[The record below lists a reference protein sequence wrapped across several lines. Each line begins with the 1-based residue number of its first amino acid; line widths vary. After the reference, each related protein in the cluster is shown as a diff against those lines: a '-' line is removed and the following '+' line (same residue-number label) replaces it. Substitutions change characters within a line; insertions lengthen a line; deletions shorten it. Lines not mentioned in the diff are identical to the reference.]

1 MSSHKLKFET
11 NSYCVGG
18 KHHSGTK
25 NISGEITINKKTNK
39 EIKLLVGKCMI
50 CNRKKSMIVSDNTI
64 KAEGLGSFFK
74 NLGKISSK
82 AGKKLATNVLKNPG
96 RALEIGAN
104 IATAAVTKSPKAA
117 LSTLP
122 EVINFYHTGKGLY
135 LGKFVKII
143 LYKWKQKP
151 KDCIPVRH
159 Y

>member
-1 MSSHKLKFET
+1 MNSQKFAT
-11 NSYCVGG
+11 DSFCVGG
-18 KHHSGTK
+18 RRRSGTK
-25 NISGEITINKKTNK
+25 DITGEITVNKKTGK
-39 EIKLLVGKCMI
+39 DTKLLVGKCMV

-64 KAEGLGSFFK
+64 KAEVLGSFFK

-104 IATAAVTKSPKAA
+104 IATAAATKSPKAA

-135 LGKFVKII
+135 LGKFV
-143 LYKWKQKP
+143 
-151 KDCIPVRH
+151 
-159 Y
+159 